1 MKHTSRSASQ
11 IEQVL
16 ALLRLITLLVIG
28 AEIFFN
34 PKSNLIFSGVVLGLA
49 ALYLSAIMVITF
61 GAIRLAVLPTLELV
75 ADSIFA
81 VLIFGISSGSLTAM
95 MWAMLF
101 PVAATALRKG
111 WVPSIAIAALIAL
124 INGTVLIAFNFESYL
139 NDFTLL
145 FPFVSSVVL
154 LLIGASLIGIV
165 GERVKLLAV
174 KRTHAERDL
183 DEKRSK
189 YVREQAR
196 IVYDMAS
203 LVSATLNYEKVFDAA
218 LDRCMQV
225 MADTGSASSQMIS
238 VVMIFQKGELHV
250 ITSRRLTPNDVKVI
264 LPAKSGVLAETING
278 GESVLS
284 SQPYRDPELSN
295 FVALRNCRTVM
306 TAPLEA
312 GMDHYGVMI
321 FAHPRADFFDL
332 DHIELLEAICK
343 HIVIAMQN
351 AQLYQRLIEEK
362 ERIVEVEEEARKKLA
377 RDLHDGPTQSVAAI
391 AMRANYIRRL
401 MERDPKNA
409 AEEIYK
415 VEELARKTTKEI
427 RHMLFTLRPLVL
439 ESQGLAAALQSLAD
453 KMRENFD
460 QNVIVEADAVVSEK
474 MEMHTQGVLFYIVE
488 ETVGNARKH
497 AQAAHIWVRLK
508 MRQTDV
514 AALEI
519 QDDGVGFDVKA
530 VMSSYES
537 RGSMGMV
544 NLRERTELV
553 SGDLKIDSA
562 PGKGTKITILVPLS
576 DEAKQRLMG

>member
-1 MKHTSRSASQ
+1 MKRASRSVSQ
-11 IEQVL
+11 IEQML
-16 ALLRLITLLVIG
+16 FPLRLITLLVIG
-28 AEIFFN
+28 VEIFFN
-34 PKSNLIFSGVVLGLA
+34 PRSNLIYGGIVLGLA
-49 ALYLSAIMVITF
+49 ALYSLTIIVISSS
-61 GAIRLAVLPTLELV
+61 GIRLTVLPTLELV

-81 VLIFGISSGSLTAM
+81 VLFFSVSGGLLTAM

-101 PVAATALRKG
+101 PVAASALRMG
-111 WVPSIAIAALIAL
+111 WVQSVAAAMAITL
-124 INGTVLIAFNFESYL
+124 INLVVLIAFNLESL
-139 NDFTLL
+139 LKDLTLL
-145 FPFVSSVVL
+145 IPFISNAVL
-154 LLIGASLIGIV
+154 LLIGAALIGVV

-196 IVYDMAS
+196 IVYEMAS
-203 LVSATLNYEKVFDAA
+203 LVSATLNYEKVFDSA
-218 LDRCMQV
+218 LDRCGQV

-238 VVMIFQKGELHV
+238 VVMLFQEDILHV
-250 ITSRRLTPNDVKVI
+250 ITSRRLTPNDVKVT
-264 LPAKSGVLAETING
+264 LSATSGVLAETING

-312 GMDHYGVMI
+312 GADHYGVMI

-351 AQLYQRLIEEK
+351 AKLYQRLIEEK
-362 ERIVEVEEEARKKLA
+362 ERIVEVEEDARKKLA

-401 MERDPKNA
+401 LERDPKNA

-453 KMRENFD
+453 KMRENFE
-460 QNVIVEADAVVSEK
+460 QNVIVEADAAVSEK

>member
-1 MKHTSRSASQ
+1 MKRAFRSASQ
-11 IEQVL
+11 IEQIL
-16 ALLRLITLLVIG
+16 FLLRLITLLMIG
-28 AEIFFN
+28 VEIFFN
-34 PKSNLIFSGVVLGLA
+34 PKANLLYGGAVLGLA
-49 ALYLSAIMVITF
+49 ALYSFIVLSISFSGLWTT
-61 GAIRLAVLPTLELV
+61 VLPTIELV

-81 VLIFGISSGSLTAM
+81 VLIFSASAGSLTAM

-101 PVAATALRKG
+101 PVAATALRVS
-111 WVPSIAIAALIAL
+111 WIRSSAAA
-124 INGTVLIAFNFESYL
+124 VLIILVNVAVLIVL
-139 NDFTLL
+139 NPGTYPQDLTLL
-145 FPFVSSVVL
+145 MPFASSVVL
-154 LLIGASLIGIV
+154 LLMSAVLIGIV
-165 GERVKLLAV
+165 GERMKLLAV
-174 KRTHAERDL
+174 KRTHAERDM

-196 IVYDMAS
+196 VVYDMAS
-203 LVSATLNYEKVFDAA
+203 LVSATLNYEKVFDTA
-218 LDRCMQV
+218 LDRCAQV
-225 MADTGSASSQMIS
+225 MADTGAASSQMIS
-238 VVMIFQKGELHV
+238 VVMLFQEGVLHV
-250 ITSRRLTPNDVKVI
+250 ITARRLTPADMKVT
-264 LPAKSGVLAETING
+264 LPAESGVIAETIAG

-284 SQPYRDPELSN
+284 SQPYRDPEISN
-295 FVALRNCRTVM
+295 FVAMRNCRTVM

-312 GMDHYGVMI
+312 GTDRYGVMI
-321 FAHPRADFFDL
+321 FAHPRPDFFDL

-351 AQLYQRLIEEK
+351 AKLYQRLIEEK

-401 MERDPKNA
+401 MEREPKGA

-439 ESQGLAAALQSLAD
+439 ESQGLVAALQSLAD
-453 KMRENFD
+453 KMRENFN
-460 QNVIVEADAVVSEK
+460 QNVIIEADPTASEQLD
-474 MEMHTQGVLFYIVE
+474 MHTQGVLFYIVE

-508 MRQTDV
+508 MRQNDV

-553 SGDLKIDSA
+553 SGDLKIDSS
-562 PGKGTKITILVPLS
+562 PGKGTRITILVPLS